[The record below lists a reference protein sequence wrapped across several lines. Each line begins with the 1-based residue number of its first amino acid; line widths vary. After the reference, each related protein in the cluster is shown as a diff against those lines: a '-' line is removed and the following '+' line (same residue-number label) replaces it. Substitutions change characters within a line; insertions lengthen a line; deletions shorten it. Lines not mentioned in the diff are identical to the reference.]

1 MVNTTKLNQ
10 IGQIAVNV
18 RDLEV
23 AVAFYRDV
31 LGMDFLFQVPD
42 MAIFD
47 EHRGKLRPGDTR
59 RPRA

>member
-1 MVNTTKLNQ
+1 MANKTKLNQ

-23 AVAFYRDV
+23 AVAFYRDI

-42 MAIFD
+42 SVDKMPDHNGWMALIC
-47 EHRGKLRPGDTR
+47 ERPT
-59 RPRA
+59 A